1 MPIQPLHSQVWSA
14 KRAGKRVFGRVQGLI
29 PSPKTH
35 RNVLILM
42 NDLSPT
48 VTHAQLAN
56 AIRFLSAD
64 AVQKANSGHPGMPM
78 GMADVATVLFT
89 RFLKF
94 DAASPRWADRD
105 RFVLSAGHGSM
116 LLYSLM
122 YLTGYPDMP
131 LEQIKNFRQLG
142 SNTAGHPEYGHVSG
156 AETTTGP
163 LGQGLANAVGFA
175 LGERLLAARFGSELV
190 DHHTYVIAGDGC
202 LMEGISHEAI
212 SLAGHLK
219 LNKLIVLF
227 DDNQISI
234 DGPTNLTV
242 SDDQRKRFEA
252 CGWNTWAVDGHD
264 PEAIAKSIEAARKS
278 DKPVMI
284 ACRTVIGFGAP
295 KLAGTSKT
303 HGSPLGDEEIAGARA
318 KLGWVHAP
326 FIVPDDILSAWHKAG
341 TRGQAAHKA
350 WNERLAKT
358 DAAKRAELERAL
370 AGDLPKGFDEAIRAL
385 KKKTSDE
392 KPKVATRISSQTV
405 LETLVPLVPEM
416 IGGSADLTGS
426 NNTKTATMK
435 AVAAPDYAGRYIYY
449 GVREHGM
456 AAAMNGL
463 ALHGGVIPYG
473 GTFLVF
479 TDYCRPSIR
488 LSALMGQRVIYVMTH
503 DSIGLGEDGPTHQP
517 IEHLASLR
525 AMPNVLVMRPC
536 DTVETAECWA
546 LVLQH
551 KTGPSILALTRQNLP
566 TLRTTHSDDNISA
579 KGGYVL
585 IEAEGQRKATI
596 IATGSEVSLAAEA
609 RAALQAQGIGTAV
622 VSMPCTELFDR
633 QPEAYRA
640 QVLGGDV
647 RVSVEA
653 ATTYGW
659 GKYVGAK
666 GASIGIDSFG
676 ASAPAPALYKHF
688 GVTAEAVVAAV
699 KGRL

>member
-1 MPIQPLHSQVWSA
+1 
-14 KRAGKRVFGRVQGLI
+14 
-29 PSPKTH
+29 
-35 RNVLILM
+35 M
-42 NDLSPT
+42 NNQTNP
-48 VTHAQLAN
+48 VTHADLAN

-94 DAASPRWADRD
+94 NAADARWADRD

-122 YLTGYPDMP
+122 YLTGYPDMT

-142 SNTAGHPEYGHVSG
+142 AITAGHPEYGHVSA

-163 LGQGLANAVGFA
+163 LGQGIANAVGLA
-175 LGERLLAARFGSELV
+175 LAERLLAARFGGDLV
-190 DHHTYVIAGDGC
+190 DHYTYVIAGDGC

-219 LNKLIVLF
+219 LNKLIVLW

-234 DGPTNLTV
+234 DGPTSLSV
-242 SDDQRKRFEA
+242 SDDQIKRFEA
-252 CGWNTWAVDGHD
+252 SGWNAWPVNGHD
-264 PEAIAKSIEAARKS
+264 PEAIAKCIEAARKS

-284 ACRTVIGFGAP
+284 ACRTVIGYGAP
-295 KLAGTSKT
+295 KKAGTSGS

-318 KLGWVHAP
+318 KLGWSAAP
-326 FIVPDDILSAWHKAG
+326 FEVPDAVLNAWRSAG
-341 TRGQAAHKA
+341 SRGAAAQKA
-350 WNERLAKT
+350 WAEKLAKS
-358 DAAKRAELERAL
+358 DKRAEFDAAL
-370 AGDLPKGFDEAIRAL
+370 SGNLPATFTDAINAF
-385 KKKTSDE
+385 KKKASEE
-392 KPKVATRISSQTV
+392 KPKVATRISSQNT
-405 LETLVPLVPEM
+405 LEAIVPVVPEL

-426 NNTKTATMK
+426 NNTKTGAMK
-435 AVAAPDYAGRYIYY
+435 GVTPPDYSGRYIYY

-463 ALHGGVIPYG
+463 ALHGGIIPYG

-488 LSALMGQRVIYVMTH
+488 LSALMEQRVIYVMTH

-525 AMPNVLVMRPC
+525 AIPNLLVLRPA
-536 DTVETAECWA
+536 DTVETAEAWQIA
-546 LVLQH
+546 LEH
-551 KTGPSILALTRQNLP
+551 KKGPSILALTRQNLP
-566 TLRTTHSDDNISA
+566 TVRTTHTAENLSA

-585 IEAEGQRKATI
+585 ADAEGARKATI
-596 IATGSEVSLAAEA
+596 IATGSEVSIALEA
-609 RAALQAQGIGTAV
+609 RTALQAQGIPTAV
-622 VSMPCTELFDR
+622 VSMVSTELFD
-633 QPEAYRA
+633 QQSDAYKA

-647 RVSVEA
+647 RVSIEA
-653 ATTYGW
+653 GVTYGW
-659 GKYVGAK
+659 LKYVGAK
-666 GASIGIDSFG
+666 GVCIGIDSFG

-688 GVTAEAVVAAV
+688 GVTADAVVAAV
-699 KGRL
+699 KKQI